1 MSEILRDFLIDVA
14 TDPDRAIRFA
24 ADPAAELDRLDLTSD
39 ERAALLAR
47 DSARLREALGAARK
61 GGANVVM
68 HKKKKGKRKGAGKK
82 PTVKKSRKPPPARR
96 R

>member
-14 TDPDRAIRFA
+14 VDPDRAIRFA
-24 ADPAAELDRLDLTSD
+24 ADPAAELDRLNLTSE

-61 GGANVVM
+61 GVANVISQ
-68 HKKKKGKRKGAGKK
+68 KKKGTRKGARKK
-82 PTVKKSRKPPPARR
+82 PAVKKSRKAPPARR